1 VATERLALVVGEV
14 ADHSSTPIEQDATAM
29 QDAHK
34 TDYLTPQEFAGIAG
48 LSLSTVRR
56 RMADGSLPVWQPGG
70 RRTAV
75 RIHRSALTTSHQPP
89 DPSVVAAPSPAEAP
103 PSPRCGPQPR
113 WKKGL

>member
-1 VATERLALVVGEV
+1 MLDAPPTE
-14 ADHSSTPIEQDATAM
+14 
-29 QDAHK
+29 
-34 TDYLTPQEFAGIAG
+34 YLSPLEFARLTG
-48 LSLSTVRR
+48 LSLSTVHRR
-56 RMADGSLPVWQPGG
+56 IRDKSLPVWQPGG

-89 DPSVVAAPSPAEAP
+89 DPSAVEAPSPAEAA